1 MNFIVSAINERS
13 VALGFG
19 EVISPATTHRIIT
32 LHTALKTSPFDGFQG
47 SVPAYTTL
55 TIYFDFEKLHNSTML
70 QGYTAIE
77 KITWWIDRLN
87 AVNNDQVNTKEILIP
102 VCYDEQYGKDL
113 QAVAAQTGLSV
124 DEIVHLHHTT
134 TYTVAMIGF
143 TPGFPY
149 LSGLPLTLMVKR
161 KSQPTTVAAGSVGI
175 AGAQTGIYPQQSPG
189 GWHIIGRT
197 PLVLFDY
204 RDKEPAYFKTGT
216 TIRFSPINKS
226 EFESLIS

>member
-1 MNFIVSAINERS
+1 MNFTVSAINER
-13 VALGFG
+13 AIAIGFG
-19 EVISPATTHRIIT
+19 DVISNETTHRIT
-32 LHTALKTSPFDGFQG
+32 GLHSALKHSPFDGFEG

-55 TIYFDFEKLHNSTML
+55 TIYYDFTILHNSTIL
-70 QGYTAIE
+70 QGNTAIE

-87 AVNNDQVNTKEILIP
+87 AGLYNEATSKEILIP
-102 VCYDEQYGKDL
+102 VCYDEKYGTDL
-113 QAVAAQTGLSV
+113 NAVATQTGLSI
-124 DEIVHLHHTT
+124 DEIVHLHHSAA
-134 TYTVAMIGF
+134 YTVAMIGF

-149 LSGLPLTLMVKR
+149 LSGLSPTLMVKR
-161 KSQPTTVAAGSVGI
+161 KSQPANVAAGAVGI

-204 RDKEPAYFKTGT
+204 HDQEPAYFKTGT
-216 TIRFSPINKS
+216 TIRFSPITKA